1 MAITFS
7 TDIGNV
13 APGLSGS
20 TVTGVYA
27 RMERVIVNKIDAVA
41 PDSVLWTVQYEVILH
56 SSASARNAANE
67 YPSWPNRLRS
77 NTISHF
83 TGTYDP
89 TSDSNPHAQAY
100 TDLKTKLAADDP
112 PIATSIADA

>member
-41 PDSVLWTVQYEVILH
+41 PDSILWTVQYEVILH

-77 NTISHF
+77 NTISDF

-89 TSDSNPHAQAY
+89 TSNLNPWAQAY
-100 TDLKTKLAADDP
+100 ADLKTK
-112 PIATSIADA
+112 IASIASSIEDT